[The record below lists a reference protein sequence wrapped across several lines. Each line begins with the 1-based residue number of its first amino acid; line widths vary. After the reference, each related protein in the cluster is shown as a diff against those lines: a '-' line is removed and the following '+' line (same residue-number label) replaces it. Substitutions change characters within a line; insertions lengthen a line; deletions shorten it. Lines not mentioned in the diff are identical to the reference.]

1 MKNLNTR
8 IKKIENLKKKP
19 GKFGFAE
26 FFSKCIDLV
35 DGATRGIPSD
45 HRGQTAE
52 KEAQQNQLFADY
64 PEYAAKFHQRLS
76 ELENR

>member
-19 GKFGFAE
+19 EKFGFAE
-26 FFSKCIDLV
+26 FLSRCMDLV
-35 DGATRGIPSD
+35 AGATRGIPSD
-45 HRGQTAE
+45 HKGQTPE
-52 KEAQQNQLFADY
+52 QEEEQRKLFADY
-64 PEYAAKFHQRLS
+64 PEYAAKFRRWVR

>member
-19 GKFGFAE
+19 EKFGFNE

-35 DGATRGIPSD
+35 AGATRGIPAE
-45 HRGQTAE
+45 HRGQTPE
-52 KEAQQNQLFADY
+52 QKEQQKQLFADY
-64 PEYAAKFHQRLS
+64 PEYAAKFHQWLS